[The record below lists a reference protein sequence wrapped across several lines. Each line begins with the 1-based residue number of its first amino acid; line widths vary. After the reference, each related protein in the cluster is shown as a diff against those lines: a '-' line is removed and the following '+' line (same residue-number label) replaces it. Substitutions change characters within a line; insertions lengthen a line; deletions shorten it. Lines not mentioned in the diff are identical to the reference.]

1 MDNDDELLMQDE
13 PKAVTGQE
21 QQMLVLALLLHYQKQ
36 LNIVPRHGGLR
47 VGKVKNKDQHWLG
60 GALLPDSDYFVDN
73 ATNIPKEFRRYFR
86 MK

>member
-21 QQMLVLALLLHYQKQ
+21 QQMLVLALLLHYQEQ

-47 VGKVKNKDQHWLG
+47 VGKVKNKDRHWLG